1 MNLQDSIKQLG
12 IMKLYDY
19 LDKDPEKNIPKII
32 DMIEKVDKKGILSK
46 ELKVIKP
53 YLTDPDNN
61 WYKLV
66 MSLFTDIDPEVR
78 KATFRNFLINATMIG
93 GELQNEIQ
101 L

>member
-53 YLTDPDNN
+53 HLLPDRGGRGEAYQGEILPQGQPRRGTDQE
-61 WYKLV
+61 
-66 MSLFTDIDPEVR
+66 SHR
-78 KATFRNFLINATMIG
+78 A
-93 GELQNEIQ
+93 
-101 L
+101 